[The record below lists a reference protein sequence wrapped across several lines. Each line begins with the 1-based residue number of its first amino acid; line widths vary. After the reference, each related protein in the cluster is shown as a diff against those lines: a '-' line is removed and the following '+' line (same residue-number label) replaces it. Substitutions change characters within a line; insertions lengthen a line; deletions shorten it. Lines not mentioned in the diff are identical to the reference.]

1 MSSMVSLTNVKNII
15 NEAIKK
21 SKILRFSMINGNWK
35 KIVDK
40 MYINSTPYLIKDN
53 KLYVKVNGSSNLH
66 FMSLK
71 KKYYLKNIEQL
82 LKGNYIDEIIYT
94 IGKVELD
101 NKINSYEIEEVEE
114 KEIEEIKDFDNLSLE
129 QKILKLS
136 EFSKQREKKL
146 IKIGYKKCL
155 KCGSL
160 FLGESRLCNKCLGIK
175 DKTVINKY

>member
-1 MSSMVSLTNVKNII
+1 MVRLTNVKNII
-15 NEAIKK
+15 NEAVKK
-21 SKILRFSMINGNWK
+21 SKILRFSVINGNWN

-40 MYINSTPYLIKDN
+40 MYMNSTPYLIKDN

-66 FMSLK
+66 FMTLK
-71 KKYYLKNIEQL
+71 KRYYLKNIEQL
-82 LKGNYIDEIIYT
+82 LEGNYIDDIVCI
-94 IGKVELD
+94 IGKVNID
-101 NKINSYEIEEVEE
+101 DKINSYETEEVEE
-114 KEIEEIKDFDNLSLE
+114 KKIEEIKDFDNLSLN

-146 IKIGYKKCL
+146 IKVGYKKCL

>member
-1 MSSMVSLTNVKNII
+1 MVILTNVKNII
-15 NEAIKK
+15 NEAVKK
-21 SKILRFSMINGNWK
+21 SKILRFSVINGNWN

-40 MYINSTPYLIKDN
+40 MYMNSTPYLIKDN

-66 FMSLK
+66 FMTLK
-71 KKYYLKNIEQL
+71 KRYYLKNIEQL
-82 LKGNYIDEIIYT
+82 LEGNYIDDIVCI
-94 IGKVELD
+94 IGKVNID
-101 NKINSYEIEEVEE
+101 DKINSYETEEVEE
-114 KEIEEIKDFDNLSLE
+114 KKIEEIKDFDNLSLN

-146 IKIGYKKCL
+146 IKVGYKKCL